1 MENEELKLFF
11 GQLYSDAFVPKE
23 FLKDYPEENLCF
35 GESRIGKVAFAKD
48 LLEENSVKLY
58 QLFKEV
64 SNKKQNIYF
73 NDLKK
78 AEVYSWTGNLWPFD
92 DLLALGTA
100 TGFIHFKK
108 DKTKWTSEEMLNPE
122 LVMAPV
128 LFEDIDLSKFKST
141 KSSISDESAIVSKI
155 IALYKK
161 CVTTKEDEE
170 VCYGQNRIKK
180 VAFNKT
186 KLNNAY
192 KTISS
197 LLKQFN
203 LNADRFSFNDLKV
216 LKNGFRLPLDVVEYL
231 LAMAHAIDFIQY
243 EETEEQNVRNP
254 SLQFTL
260 DYKLCEDL
268 PNRTV
273 FFKNDVKRQTNK
285 GEELA
290 YLVTSLYE
298 KCLAQSTDKEIC
310 LGKNRTCSVFFNKT
324 KLNQISDEV
333 SNLLKQ
339 LLVQCDC
346 FSFNDLK
353 LIKNRFCWVKDESVV
368 DCLLAMSSA
377 LGILEFASYTED
389 EERDDGNPK
398 LIFNTGKRDVQL
410 NLIEKKF
417 VKATSSNKEKAFAF
431 MTHFYKKYFKSE
443 NYHFFQEKRKK
454 TAINRGE
461 QFSTLVLTLYEKCL
475 ASSINEEI
483 CYGCNRDESI
493 AFNKKK
499 LEKFFPDICQLL
511 KKLSINSK
519 CFSYNDLKMMK
530 NHLRWVKDD
539 SVVDCLLAMANGLG
553 IIQFSKQIIECE
565 EDYVNPEL
573 FITDAYF
580 LGNTRQRRLKIS

>member
-1 MENEELKLFF
+1 MGNEELKTFF
-11 GQLYSDAFVPKE
+11 YQLYFEAYIPNE
-23 FLKDYPEENLCF
+23 YIKDYPKENLCF
-35 GESRIGKVAFAKD
+35 GEERIGKVAFSKKI
-48 LLEENSVKLY
+48 LEENSVKLY
-58 QLFKEV
+58 QLFKKIA
-64 SNKKQNIYF
+64 SDQMNICF

-78 AEVYSWTGNLWPFD
+78 VEFYCRTGHLWPFD

-100 TGFIHFKK
+100 TGFISFKK
-108 DKTKWTSEEMLNPE
+108 EKQKWNSEDALNPE
-122 LVMAPV
+122 LVMDSV
-128 LFEDIDLSKFKST
+128 LFEDLDLSLIHGTTSRM
-141 KSSISDESAIVSKI
+141 SEESLLVSKI
-155 IALYKK
+155 IDLYKK
-161 CVTTKEDEE
+161 CVTEKEDNDI
-170 VCYGQNRIKK
+170 CYGQNRINK
-180 VAFNKT
+180 VAFNKGI
-186 KLNNAY
+186 LNQAY
-192 KTISS
+192 KTLYYI
-197 LLKQFN
+197 LNQFN
-203 LNADRFSFNDLKV
+203 IDAQSFCFDDLKV

-231 LAMAHAIDFIQY
+231 LAMAHAIGFVQY
-243 EETEEQNVRNP
+243 ENDENKRNP
-254 SLQFTL
+254 LLTFTDDFRLCADLQKENL
-260 DYKLCEDL
+260 LKKKEAKK
-268 PNRTV
+268 V
-273 FFKNDVKRQTNK
+273 SVKERQ
-285 GEELA
+285 LSF
-290 YLVTSLYE
+290 YIHSLYE
-298 KCLAQSTDKEIC
+298 SALAKTNEEDIC
-310 LGKNRTCSVFFNKT
+310 LGKNRYCSVFFNKNRLT
-324 KLNQISDEV
+324 KVSDEV
-333 SNLLKQ
+333 LKI
-339 LLVQCDC
+339 LNWLSINKDS
-346 FSFNDLK
+346 FSFQDLK
-353 LIKNRFCWVKDESVV
+353 VVGDRFKWLKEDESVI
-368 DCLLAMSSA
+368 DQLFAMANA
-377 LGILEFASYTED
+377 LGILDFAETLEG
-389 EERDDGNPK
+389 EERDDDNPK

-417 VKATSSNKEKAFAF
+417 VKATSSNKEKTFAF